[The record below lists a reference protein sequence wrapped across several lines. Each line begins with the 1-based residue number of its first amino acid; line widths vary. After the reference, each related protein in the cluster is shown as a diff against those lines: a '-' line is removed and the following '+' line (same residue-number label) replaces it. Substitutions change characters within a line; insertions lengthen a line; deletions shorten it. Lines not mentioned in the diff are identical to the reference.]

1 MASASILTN
10 ESEFDRQIATHWL
23 TMRRSSNELLLT
35 EPHPRQHPHRSAHCI
50 EPSSHPGGPFHFH
63 SANSLHSQFQTR
75 NRSPNSFPESN
86 SPADQRVRPINQ
98 LMMIK
103 CWISSVCVCVCVWV
117 RLKLRWFA
125 AGGSAWTTE
134 HLSVSAGSSH
144 VAVPLGAHVSLH
156 ATPQN
161 KTCHL
166 LLLLLLL
173 PHPIAS
179 PTRHKLRNK
188 TTKTENV
195 TV

>member
-1 MASASILTN
+1 MPAALPAMASASILTN

-103 CWISSVCVCVCVWV
+103 CWISSVCVCVCVC
-117 RLKLRWFA
+117 
-125 AGGSAWTTE
+125 E
-134 HLSVSAGSSH
+134 CGSSC
-144 VAVPLGAHVSLH
+144 ADSPLEGAREPLSTFPCRQGQV
-156 ATPQN
+156 T
-161 KTCHL
+161 
-166 LLLLLLL
+166 
-173 PHPIAS
+173 
-179 PTRHKLRNK
+179 LRCR
-188 TTKTENV
+188 
-195 TV
+195 